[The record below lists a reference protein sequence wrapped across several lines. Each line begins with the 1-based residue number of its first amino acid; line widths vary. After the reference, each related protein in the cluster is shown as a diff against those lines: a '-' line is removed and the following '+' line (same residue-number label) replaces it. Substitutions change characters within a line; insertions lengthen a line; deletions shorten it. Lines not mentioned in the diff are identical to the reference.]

1 MSRGSLR
8 DVTEADM
15 DLLYD
20 WVNDPISRASAFS
33 NDMIS
38 YEDHCNWFQKMMCDQ
53 SILQYI
59 YEIEQQPVGQARVE
73 IKDGIGVID
82 YSIAPEYRLH
92 GYGNDIINLLIKKMK
107 TKYPRLEMLKAKVKP
122 ENIASQKIFQNN
134 NFTTKYYEFEYEFS
148 KECPE
153 KW

>member
-8 DVTEADM
+8 DVTETDV

-20 WVNDPISRASAFS
+20 WVNDPISRASAF
-33 NDMIS
+33 NNHMIS
-38 YEDHCNWFQKMMCDQ
+38 YEDHSNWFRKMMCDQ
-53 SILQYI
+53 NVLQYI
-59 YEIEQQPVGQARVE
+59 YEIEQQPVGQVRVE

-107 TKYPRLEMLKAKVKP
+107 TSYPKLDILKAKVKP
-122 ENIASQKIFQNN
+122 ENIASQKVFQNN
-134 NFTTKYYEFEYEFS
+134 NFATKYYEFEFVLNE
-148 KECPE
+148 EN
-153 KW
+153 